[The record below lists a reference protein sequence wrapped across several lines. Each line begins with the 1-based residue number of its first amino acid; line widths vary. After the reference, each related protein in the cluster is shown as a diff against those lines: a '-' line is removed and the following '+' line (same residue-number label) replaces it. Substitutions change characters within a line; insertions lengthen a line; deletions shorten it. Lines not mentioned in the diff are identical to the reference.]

1 MDVDAVDFVDPRG
14 LRLWP
19 IPSEYSTPC
28 IQSVADSMAPS
39 ILAVIRSPSTTLI
52 AAVPFAPRS
61 GQTLA
66 AASITIKR
74 TTTAATTTEVQKS
87 PRLRRK
93 RFQRD
98 GLLLALPL
106 SSFKETSGTS
116 RSSVLP

>member
-1 MDVDAVDFVDPRG
+1 
-14 LRLWP
+14 
-19 IPSEYSTPC
+19 
-28 IQSVADSMAPS
+28 
-39 ILAVIRSPSTTLI
+39 
-52 AAVPFAPRS
+52 VPFAPRS